1 MNEKIKLVEAAQMRA
16 DIPEIHPGDT
26 LKVHVKVVEGDK
38 ERLQLFQGILISIR
52 GVGMSKTI
60 TVRKIS
66 HGVGVERIIPLHSP
80 IIEKI
85 EVVKRGKV
93 RRAKLFYMRNR
104 TGKAA
109 MKIKEKT
116 TNSEMA

>member
-1 MNEKIKLVEAAQMRA
+1 MNEKIKLVEAAQVRA

-38 ERLQLFQGILISIR
+38 ERLQLFQGILINIR
-52 GVGMSKTI
+52 GIGMSKTMTI
-60 TVRKIS
+60 RKIS
-66 HGVGVERIIPLHSP
+66 HGVGVERILPINSP

-85 EVVKRGKV
+85 EVIKRGKV
-93 RRAKLFYMRNR
+93 RRAKLFYMRKR

-109 MKIKEKT
+109 MKIKEKAKT
-116 TNSEMA
+116 SQPA